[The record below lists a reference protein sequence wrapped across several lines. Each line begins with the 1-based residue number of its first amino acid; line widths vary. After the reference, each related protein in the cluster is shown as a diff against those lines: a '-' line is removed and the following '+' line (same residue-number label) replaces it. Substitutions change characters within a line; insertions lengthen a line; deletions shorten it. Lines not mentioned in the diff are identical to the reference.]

1 MKWSQWGCENKP
13 SLWAKKGK
21 VAVENESSVVCA
33 QMMPTNE
40 TWTYWWFWLQV
51 MNAATVDW
59 FEKTYFVLM
68 LCLHIV
74 PHILWAIVYTH
85 TTDTQGWGVV
95 CFYHPQPS
103 LQWRDCTVITEMTV
117 CTGRVW
123 LWTYQP
129 GRRQF
134 YKVTLNSC
142 RSGISIIW
150 IFISDVLHLFAAQDD
165 FISYLYSWWH
175 CTSYIYPSLLQCN
188 V

>member
-1 MKWSQWGCENKP
+1 
-13 SLWAKKGK
+13 
-21 VAVENESSVVCA
+21 
-33 QMMPTNE
+33 MPTNE

-59 FEKTYFVLM
+59 FEKKYFVLM
-68 LCLHIV
+68 LCVHIV
-74 PHILWAIVYTH
+74 PHIHIHWAIVYT
-85 TTDTQGWGVV
+85 
-95 CFYHPQPS
+95 
-103 LQWRDCTVITEMTV
+103 LQIHKVRGGLLLSSSAQFTMTKLRQCTVITEMTV

-123 LWTYQP
+123 LCTYQP

-175 CTSYIYPSLLQCN
+175 CTSYIYPPLPQCN
-188 V
+188 VLQFFSVWWHLAGIVLTCTHL